1 MEMFQNGS
9 RQNLVCEASI
19 FFLFFVSDQFEWQ
32 VGLQLSFEKPVFLF
46 SQFCSMVQ
54 HLIARVT
61 RMPFFKPNKNVNF
74 RLLLKK
80 ESSLLSGDSDV
91 HSCEILLTAN

>member
-19 FFLFFVSDQFEWQ
+19 FFLFFVSDQKLALNLSGKRRKLPN
-32 VGLQLSFEKPVFLF
+32 VQLSSEKPVFLF

-61 RMPFFKPNKNVNF
+61 RMPFFKPNKNVN
-74 RLLLKK
+74 RIDCL
-80 ESSLLSGDSDV
+80 G
-91 HSCEILLTAN
+91 CC